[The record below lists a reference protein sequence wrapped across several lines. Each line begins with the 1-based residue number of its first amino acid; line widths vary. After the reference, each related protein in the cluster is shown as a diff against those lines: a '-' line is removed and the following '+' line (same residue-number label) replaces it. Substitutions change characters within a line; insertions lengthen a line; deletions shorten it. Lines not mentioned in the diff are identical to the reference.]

1 MFENFYKGFFRE
13 FVDKMSNPVSVRDA
27 KSLQYVY
34 CNESFAKLVNKPI
47 EEILGKTASEVIEI
61 ENIKKLSYLDTKVI
75 ETKSIVKEILKFN
88 IKPDHFEI
96 IEIQKYPHI
105 NPTTQEIDFIIDFYQ
120 TVTREVTADEILR
133 DTELLHFKIFE
144 YLPLGIVLIRSDD
157 YKIFEVNPYFL
168 KIFELELDQVLYRSI
183 FELPFCK
190 EKERLQKHL
199 ALAKELDTAQQ
210 FENSYQ
216 LPDGRTIDL
225 VLNIAYIHFLH
236 KEPWYLII
244 VSDVSTIQQANRE
257 IISYIQKEQ
266 ELNILKNRFI
276 SLISHELRT
285 PLTGLTLSLDLMQR
299 FGKQLSKAEKER
311 HFEKMRNSVQSI
323 VKLIENALNLEKLT
337 QDNFH
342 VHPKKIYLKR
352 YIEDI
357 IERNLTSFD
366 NKNPVFLQM
375 TEDIEVETD
384 EILFGLILNNLLSN
398 AFKFS
403 PYDRPIYFYVNQADK
418 VYEIKVQNFGEPIPK
433 DEIPKLFTPFYRGRN
448 VGSTKG
454 YGLGLSIVKK
464 AVETL
469 NGSISIESSRE
480 NGTIISLTFPI
491 TLQTKNQ

>member
-47 EEILGKTASEVIEI
+47 EEILGKTASEVIEV

-75 ETKSIVKEILKFN
+75 ETKSLVKEILKFN

-190 EKERLQKHL
+190 EKERLQKYL

-266 ELNILKNRFI
+266 ELNILKKRFI

-285 PLTGLTLSLDLMQR
+285 PLTGITLSIELLQR
-299 FGKQLSKAEKER
+299 YGNRLTEPEKEKHYER
-311 HFEKMRNSVQSI
+311 IRTSI
-323 VKLIENALNLEKLT
+323 QTAIKLIENALNLEKLT
-337 QDNFH
+337 ENEFH
-342 VHPKKIYLKR
+342 VHPQKISLKSFLDN
-352 YIEDI
+352 IV
-357 IERNLTSFD
+357 ERNLILF
-366 NKNPVFLQM
+366 NHKNPVFVKAS
-375 TEDIEVETD
+375 EKIEVETD
-384 EILFGLILNNLLSN
+384 EILLSLILNNLLSN
-398 AFKFS
+398 AFKYS
-403 PYDRPIYFYVNQADK
+403 PFERPINVSAHLYDNF
-418 VYEIKVQNFGEPIPK
+418 YEIKIQNFGEPIPI
-433 DEIPKLFTPFYRGRN
+433 DDIPNLFTPFFRGKN
-448 VGSTKG
+448 IGSTKG
-454 YGLGLSIVKK
+454 QGLGLSIVKK
-464 AVETL
+464 AVEAL
-469 NGSISIESSRE
+469 NGSISIESSKE